1 MINGYMSIR
10 IMSALSLFFL
20 QVPLTFPQ
28 KMSMGYCP
36 IVSRVADFDLEKFMG
51 VWYQQAT
58 VSSVLKDDV
67 TCTKYT
73 YKPGKHGSFII
84 DSKMTS
90 KSDELLEI
98 HGVAKPKRHNHEIEA
113 GHFSVISRDG
123 EYLRSMIKLSYRSGE
138 LLEIHGVAKPKRHN
152 HEIEAGH
159 FSVISRDGEYLRSM
173 IKLSYRSGE
182 LLEIH
187 GVAKPKRHNHE
198 IEAGHFSVI
207 SRDGEYLRSMIK
219 LSYRSGELLEI
230 HGVAKPKR
238 HNHEI
243 EAGHFSVISRDG
255 EYLRSMIKLSY
266 RSGEL
271 LEIHGVAKPKRHN
284 HEIEAGHFS
293 VISRDESLEILS
305 RERMFNTSVIVSAF
319 PEVRRQRLEEVYGR
333 IHTVDQLNCTDVQ
346 EDLSSFFPLEHV

>member
-90 KSDELLEI
+90 KS
-98 HGVAKPKRHNHEIEA
+98 
-113 GHFSVISRDG
+113 
-123 EYLRSMIKLSYRSGE
+123 
-138 LLEIHGVAKPKRHN
+138 
-152 HEIEAGH
+152 
-159 FSVISRDGEYLRSM
+159 
-173 IKLSYRSGE
+173 
-182 LLEIH
+182 
-187 GVAKPKRHNHE
+187 
-198 IEAGHFSVI
+198 
-207 SRDGEYLRSMIK
+207 
-219 LSYRSGELLEI
+219 
-230 HGVAKPKR
+230 
-238 HNHEI
+238 
-243 EAGHFSVISRDG
+243 
-255 EYLRSMIKLSY
+255 
-266 RSGEL
+266 GEL

-346 EDLSSFFPLEHV
+346 EDLSSFFPLEHRVGCCGALGSADKGNVISALVCGIGRMRYDRHTCAQIASEDVNPFSSRTPRAADLGSPYHTYQLMPQTFQSPRNIRPYSLADVTYGRRNVCPVKQ

>member
-90 KSDELLEI
+90 K
-98 HGVAKPKRHNHEIEA
+98 
-113 GHFSVISRDG
+113 
-123 EYLRSMIKLSYRSGE
+123 SGE

-293 VISRDESLEILS
+293 VISRDDVKHSDDYNVLATDYDSYALIYSCWELRSLLVYKSQSLEILS